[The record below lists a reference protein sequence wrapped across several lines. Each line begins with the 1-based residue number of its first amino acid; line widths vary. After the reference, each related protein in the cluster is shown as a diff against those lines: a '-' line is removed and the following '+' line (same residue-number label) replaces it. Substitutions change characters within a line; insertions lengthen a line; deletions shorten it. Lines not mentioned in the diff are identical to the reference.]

1 MAKTRTST
9 LNLRITPNVKEAVRE
24 AAAREHRSV
33 ANMVEVLIRRH
44 CDRAGIVIPE
54 QSDLFPGNDNG

>member
-1 MAKTRTST
+1 MPGIEDQVEITGQFAAEVVDVGDQLVEDT
-9 LNLRITPNVKEAVRE
+9 LHP
-24 AAAREHRSV
+24 
-33 ANMVEVLIRRH
+33 VEVLIRRH